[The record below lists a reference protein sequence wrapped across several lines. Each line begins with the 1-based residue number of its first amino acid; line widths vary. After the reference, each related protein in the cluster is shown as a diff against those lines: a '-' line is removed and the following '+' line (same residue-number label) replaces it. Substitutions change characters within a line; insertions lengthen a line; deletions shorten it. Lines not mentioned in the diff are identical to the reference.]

1 MTHTPDRTSQKYSEF
16 VLWVYIGK
24 TPQKA
29 LLNEEVSADTIR
41 YDGSFAWF
49 NRQRALRRP
58 AAPFV
63 EIWMD
68 KSHLLPAK
76 SFPLCGGEAVGPQH
90 LALVSPKRKHIV
102 HREKPWVSYFTQKII
117 LKHSLNQ
124 QKDASASA
132 FTLILPSADRFYGCF
147 LNSTSVLIWEVGGWG
162 GLKEQVATATSCS
175 NLQSP
180 TCFFLQN
187 CNKIDELDFDSETRG
202 RTTALL
208 PILWENL
215 CFGNVCFFQTVC
227 NEPECHFISW
237 KNKALKIRKSFIQ
250 KQLNQMGDRGIQ

>member
-1 MTHTPDRTSQKYSEF
+1 
-16 VLWVYIGK
+16 
-24 TPQKA
+24 
-29 LLNEEVSADTIR
+29 
-41 YDGSFAWF
+41 
-49 NRQRALRRP
+49 
-58 AAPFV
+58 
-63 EIWMD
+63 MD

-132 FTLILPSADRFYGCF
+132 FTLILPSADWFYGCF

-180 TCFFLQN
+180 TGFFLTKLQQDRWAGFRQWN
-187 CNKIDELDFDSETRG
+187 PGSHNSTSSYFMGESLLWQRLFLPDSVQWTWMPLHQPKKQGAENQEIFHSK
-202 RTTALL
+202 TA
-208 PILWENL
+208 
-215 CFGNVCFFQTVC
+215 
-227 NEPECHFISW
+227 
-237 KNKALKIRKSFIQ
+237 
-250 KQLNQMGDRGIQ
+250 